1 MTTRLPCSRCATT
14 RDVEL
19 IDREEKVTIKGK
31 EISFLAQFSRC
42 TTCGEEFEGPG
53 QLDANL
59 DTAREAYARLYESPA
74 PDALVALRAHYGASQ
89 KAFGAILGFGELTMN
104 GYEQGGTPDPTNRLL
119 LKLADEPS
127 IFKAMYD
134 INKGKIGAIQRR
146 RIEESEGY
154 QAALLWAGLDSL
166 SRELTDLQRT
176 KVEECATRNC
186 RTLPE
191 QVACYVGDA
200 SFRDYSRLM
209 QGITWS
215 KATYMNVSVTEAS
228 PDPLPVAS

>member
-14 RDVEL
+14 RDIEVAE
-19 IDREEKVTIKGK
+19 REEKVTIKGK
-31 EISFLAQFSRC
+31 EVSFLAHFSRC

-59 DTAREAYARLYESPA
+59 AAAREAYARLYESPA
-74 PDALVALRAHYGASQ
+74 PDALVALRARYGASQ

-119 LKLADEPS
+119 IKLADDPS
-127 IFKAMYD
+127 AFKAMYD

-154 QAALLWAGLDSL
+154 QKAILWSGLDSL
-166 SRELTDLQRT
+166 SRELTGLQRV
-176 KVEECATRNC
+176 KVEECASRNG
-186 RTLPE
+186 RTLSE
-191 QVACYVGDA
+191 QVAVYVGDA
-200 SFRDYSRLM
+200 SFRDYSHLM
-209 QGITWS
+209 HGATWS
-215 KATYMNVSVTEAS
+215 KATSTNMSMTEVS

>member
-1 MTTRLPCSRCATT
+1 MTTRFPCSRCATT
-14 RDVEL
+14 RDIEVIE
-19 IDREEKVTIKGK
+19 REEKVTIKGK
-31 EISFLAQFSRC
+31 EVSFVAHFSRC

-59 DTAREAYARLYESPA
+59 DAAREAYARLYESPA
-74 PDALVALRAHYGASQ
+74 PEALVALRARYGASQ
-89 KAFGAILGFGELTMN
+89 KAFGTILGFGELTMN
-104 GYEQGGTPDPTNRLL
+104 SYEQGGAPDPTNRLL
-119 LKLADEPS
+119 IKLADDPS
-127 IFKAMYD
+127 IFKTMYD

-154 QAALLWAGLDSL
+154 RAALLWSGLDSL

-176 KVEECATRNC
+176 KVEECALRNG

-191 QVACYVGDA
+191 QVAFYVGDA

-209 QGITWS
+209 EGITWS
-215 KATYMNVSVTEAS
+215 KATYTNMSVTDAS

>member
-1 MTTRLPCSRCATT
+1 MTIRLPCSRCATT
-14 RDVEL
+14 RDIEVT
-19 IDREEKVTIKGK
+19 DREEKVTIKGK
-31 EISFLAQFSRC
+31 EVSFLAHFSRC

-59 DTAREAYARLYESPA
+59 DAAREAYARLYESPT
-74 PDALVALRAHYGASQ
+74 PDALVALRARYGASQ
-89 KAFGAILGFGELTMN
+89 KAFGSILGFGELTMN

-119 LKLADEPS
+119 LKLADDPS

-146 RIEESEGY
+146 RIEDSEGY
-154 QAALLWAGLDSL
+154 RAALLWAGLDSL

-176 KVEECATRNC
+176 KVEECASRND

-191 QVACYVGDA
+191 QVAFYVGDA

-215 KATYMNVSVTEAS
+215 KATYTNMSVTDALS
-228 PDPLPVAS
+228 DPLPVAS